1 MNNPVNVPELV
12 YGDVNFQA
20 FINCKLTLKNGK
32 QTVLWAF
39 VPKGV
44 SFEDIEMGLN
54 KASKHPEPYTAQKKR
69 FIHYTRINFCRCSV
83 VSVNSFS
90 NKNHSAPW

>member
-1 MNNPVNVPELV
+1 MDNSVNVPALV

-20 FINCKLTLKNGK
+20 FINCKLTLKNGE

-44 SFEDIEMGLN
+44 SFEDIAMGLN
-54 KASKHPEPYTAQKKR
+54 KALEASG
-69 FIHYTRINFCRCSV
+69 IV
-83 VSVNSFS
+83 
-90 NKNHSAPW
+90 HSAEKEVYTLRKNKLLSLFCCFSKRIFK

>member
-54 KASKHPEPYTAQKKR
+54 KALEASGT
-69 FIHYTRINFCRCSV
+69 V
-83 VSVNSFS
+83 
-90 NKNHSAPW
+90 HSAEKEIYTLYKNKFLSLFCCFSKLIFK